1 LDKVNTADAAT
12 TLAGPGRTPFQAKGR
27 LQRWANAGILPA
39 LGKVGA
45 GSRSSWIFDRRV
57 VACAAILFEL
67 YDRAGVTD
75 PAQLKAIYAYLAE
88 PSEPG
93 RPPLIEEI
101 MADAVDGAPVLVLT
115 QWIGPRGEP
124 TMTVCV
130 RLEAELS
137 HPIMAPSND
146 HRPVLEGVL
155 SLAPVLDRI
164 IESKVIPF
172 PTSRAVS

>member
-1 LDKVNTADAAT
+1 MDKVNTADAAT

-39 LGKVGA
+39 LGKVG
-45 GSRSSWIFDRRV
+45 GSRSSWEFDRRT

-67 YDRAGVTD
+67 SDRAGVQD
-75 PAQLKAIYAYLAE
+75 PAQLKAIYAHLAE
-88 PSEPG
+88 PCEPG

-115 QWIGPRGEP
+115 QWAGPRGERDI
-124 TMTVCV
+124 TVCV
-130 RLEAELS
+130 RLDAEQA

-146 HRPVLEGVL
+146 HTPLMEGVL
-155 SLAPVLDRI
+155 SLAPVLDRVLD
-164 IESKVIPF
+164 SKVIPF
-172 PTSRAVS
+172 PSRAAV

>member
-1 LDKVNTADAAT
+1 MDKVNTADAAT

-39 LGKVGA
+39 LGKVG
-45 GSRSSWIFDRRV
+45 GSRSSWEFDRRT

-75 PAQLKAIYAYLAE
+75 PAQLKAIYAHLAE
-88 PSEPG
+88 PCEPG

-115 QWIGPRGEP
+115 QWVGPHGP
-124 TMTVCV
+124 DMTVCV
-130 RLEAELS
+130 RLEAELA
-137 HPIMAPSND
+137 HPIMAPSDD

-164 IESKVIPF
+164 IESKVIAF
-172 PTSRAVS
+172 PSRAVS